1 MHASGD
7 AQTGAVINLYTS
19 SSTFEPQDLVVLY
32 ALVTYNGYPVQQK
45 DVAFE
50 INGPSNPFENITII
64 GAGTTDENGTATY
77 SFRLPWPSEIPEDA
91 IFGNWSVIATVSI
104 AEVVAMDHLTFRVG
118 WIIQITE
125 IATLNSL
132 LQPQSVFELGNP
144 IVFNLTVENIAT
156 TAEYA
161 TITIDVQDS
170 EQHPIIH
177 IELNGLLFQPGTNY
191 VQATSQ
197 IPISADIGLANV
209 SAAPFTAPPESGGT
223 LYSPA
228 AYTVFQIAQ
237 IAMADIAVTNIML
250 SSTAVFVGDTLGIN
264 VTVLNTSN
272 VSATFNVSTYY
283 NSTLIETLYG
293 VELAPFAQDTF
304 VFSWNTTLVKPGFY
318 QISASAPLPGDPTP
332 WDNTL
337 VDGTVQ
343 VKAVVPPPIFP
354 TPELLVFVVIVG
366 LAVVAGLIML
376 FLLFFLDRP
385 RRRKRPRPTYTVVVR
400 PHI

>member
-1 MHASGD
+1 VHASGD

-228 AYTVFQIAQ
+228 AYTMFQIAQ